1 MAHNVIVYSKS
12 DCIFCNLA
20 MEYLHAKG
28 VDFVEYEINSHP
40 QEWEGAKRL
49 SGQDHLP
56 VIIIDNKV
64 IVGLNFFALEEA
76 LK

>member
-28 VDFVEYEINSHP
+28 VLAISTLTKGSCGIRFS
-40 QEWEGAKRL
+40 AT
-49 SGQDHLP
+49 
-56 VIIIDNKV
+56 
-64 IVGLNFFALEEA
+64 NF
-76 LK
+76 